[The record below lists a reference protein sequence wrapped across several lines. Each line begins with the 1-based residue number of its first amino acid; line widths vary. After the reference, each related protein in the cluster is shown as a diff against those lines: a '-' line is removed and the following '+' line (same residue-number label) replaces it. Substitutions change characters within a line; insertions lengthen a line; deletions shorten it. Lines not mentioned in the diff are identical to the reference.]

1 MSGIHWTSHTE
12 YYDAEGNE
20 VYVTDT
26 LPLDDF
32 DLPDVDPAEDA
43 LDDEELPDDD

>member
-1 MSGIHWTSHTE
+1 MSGIHWTSNAV

-20 VYVTDT
+20 VAVIDT
-26 LPLDDF
+26 PPVDDF

-43 LDDEELPDDD
+43 LDDEELPDDE